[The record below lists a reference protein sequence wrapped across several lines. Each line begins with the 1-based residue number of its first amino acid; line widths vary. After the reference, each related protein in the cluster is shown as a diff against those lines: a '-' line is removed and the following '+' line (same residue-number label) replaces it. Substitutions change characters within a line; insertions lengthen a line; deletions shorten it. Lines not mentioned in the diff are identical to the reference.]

1 MEFTVVIR
9 KDGEWYT
16 AWAAEVDI
24 VSQGKSIEEAMKN
37 IKEAVELY
45 MEDEDAKIK
54 TEDIIIYPLRVKN
67 AKASPSVC

>member
-9 KDGEWYT
+9 KEGEWYT
-16 AWAAEVDI
+16 AWAAEIDI
-24 VSQGKSIEEAMKN
+24 VSQGKSIEEAMEN

>member
-9 KDGEWYT
+9 KEGNWYT
-16 AWAAEVDI
+16 AWAAEIDI

-54 TEDIIIYPLRVKN
+54 AEDIIIYPLRVKN